1 MSEQAHILVI
11 DDDPL
16 IRRLVAKTLQN
27 EGMQTT
33 VAASGDEG
41 LALFKEHGADAILL
55 DVIMPNGLD
64 GYTTCTQIREQ
75 SAGQHI
81 PILMMTGLE
90 DLDSINRAF
99 EAGATDFISKPI
111 NIPLLGHRIRYI
123 LRAAQTTQSLLDSE
137 KRLHHMAYFD
147 NLTDLPNRTFFQE
160 HLRIMIALAHR
171 HQQKLGVLFLDIDG
185 FKRIN
190 DTLGHLMGDQV
201 LQETSNRLRKCL
213 RASDAFT
220 RMGTPPQDGISLAR
234 LGGDEFTVLLS
245 SIERNEDAA
254 TVAERI
260 RKSLAEPYILG
271 HQEVYTTTSIGIS
284 IFPID
289 GESELELLKNAD
301 LAMYYAKRVG
311 GNAYRYFSIHMTD
324 AAKRRLLLD
333 NQLHKALERDELEL
347 HYQPQFDLTTGQ
359 YCGVEALLRWNC
371 QELGRISPAEFIPLA
386 EDNGLIIQIGEWVLR
401 EACLQAKSWQDQN
414 VLLTRMAVNV
424 SGKQLLH
431 KAFPLLVATVLAE
444 TGLNP
449 DALELEVTESA
460 LIFEEDSVL
469 EVLQALKQIGVQ
481 LSIDDFGTGYSSLSR
496 LMNFPID
503 CLKIDQS
510 FIRDLEQNS
519 AKTAIV
525 TAIIQMAE
533 GMSMNV
539 IAEGIETQDQ
549 LEFVKRNNCKEIQG
563 YLLCKPLPS
572 TQVEE
577 FLRDQVQ
584 LGSSVYVIN

>member
-1 MSEQAHILVI
+1 MSDQAHILII

-27 EGMQTT
+27 EGMQTS
-33 VAASGDEG
+33 VAASGEEG
-41 LALFKEHGADAILL
+41 VALFKEHGADAILL
-55 DVIMPNGLD
+55 DVIMPNGFD

-75 SAGQHI
+75 STGQHI
-81 PILMMTGLE
+81 PILMMTGLD

-160 HLRIMIALAHR
+160 HLRIMIALAQR

-190 DTLGHLMGDQV
+190 DTLGHLMGDRV

-220 RMGTPPQDGISLAR
+220 RMGTPPSDGISLAR

-311 GNAYRYFSIHMTD
+311 GNAYRYFSIDMTD

-333 NQLHKALERDELEL
+333 NQLHKAVERNEFEL

-401 EACLQAKSWQDQN
+401 EACLQAKSWQGKN
-414 VLLTRMAVNV
+414 VALTRMAVNV

-444 TGLNP
+444 IGLNP

-469 EVLQALKQIGVQ
+469 EVLQALKKIGVQ

-525 TAIIQMAE
+525 TAIIKMAE

-549 LEFVKRNNCKEIQG
+549 LEFVKRNNCKEVQG

-572 TQVEE
+572 IQVEA
-577 FLRDQVQ
+577 FLSNQLQ
-584 LGSSVYVIN
+584 LGSGVYAIN

>member
-1 MSEQAHILVI
+1 MSDQAHILII

-16 IRRLVAKTLQN
+16 IRRVVAKTLQN
-27 EGMQTT
+27 EGMQTS
-33 VAASGDEG
+33 VAASGEEG
-41 LALFKEHGADAILL
+41 VALFKEHGADAILL
-55 DVIMPNGLD
+55 DVIMPNGFD
-64 GYTTCTQIREQ
+64 GYTTCTQIRGH
-75 SAGQHI
+75 STGQHI
-81 PILMMTGLE
+81 PILMMTGLD

-111 NIPLLGHRIRYI
+111 NIPLLGHRISYI

-160 HLRIMIALAHR
+160 HLKIMIALAQR

-190 DTLGHLMGDQV
+190 DTLGHLVGDQV
-201 LQETSNRLRKCL
+201 LQETSRRLRKCL
-213 RASDAFT
+213 RASDAFI
-220 RMGTPPQDGISLAR
+220 RIGTPPTDGISLAR

-311 GNAYRYFSIHMTD
+311 GNAYRYFSIDMTD

-333 NQLHKALERDELEL
+333 NQLHKAVERNELEL

-401 EACLQAKSWQDQN
+401 EACLQAKSWQGKN
-414 VLLTRMAVNV
+414 VPLTRMSVNV

-444 TGLNP
+444 TGLMP

-460 LIFEEDSVL
+460 LIFEEDAVL

-503 CLKIDQS
+503 CLKIDQ
-510 FIRDLEQNS
+510 
-519 AKTAIV
+519 TA
-525 TAIIQMAE
+525 T
-533 GMSMNV
+533 
-539 IAEGIETQDQ
+539 
-549 LEFVKRNNCKEIQG
+549 CKI
-563 YLLCKPLPS
+563 
-572 TQVEE
+572 T
-577 FLRDQVQ
+577 D
-584 LGSSVYVIN
+584 

>member
-1 MSEQAHILVI
+1 MRLPAWHPALGRHI
-11 DDDPL
+11 
-16 IRRLVAKTLQN
+16 
-27 EGMQTT
+27 
-33 VAASGDEG
+33 
-41 LALFKEHGADAILL
+41 
-55 DVIMPNGLD
+55 
-64 GYTTCTQIREQ
+64 
-75 SAGQHI
+75 
-81 PILMMTGLE
+81 TGP
-90 DLDSINRAF
+90 
-99 EAGATDFISKPI
+99 T
-111 NIPLLGHRIRYI
+111 
-123 LRAAQTTQSLLDSE
+123 
-137 KRLHHMAYFD
+137 
-147 NLTDLPNRTFFQE
+147 
-160 HLRIMIALAHR
+160 
-171 HQQKLGVLFLDIDG
+171 
-185 FKRIN
+185 
-190 DTLGHLMGDQV
+190 
-201 LQETSNRLRKCL
+201 
-213 RASDAFT
+213 
-220 RMGTPPQDGISLAR
+220 
-234 LGGDEFTVLLS
+234 GGDEFTVLLS

-311 GNAYRYFSIHMTD
+311 GNAYRYFSIDMTD

-333 NQLHKALERDELEL
+333 NQLHKAVERNEFEL

-401 EACLQAKSWQDQN
+401 EACLQAKSWQGKN
-414 VLLTRMAVNV
+414 VALTRMAVNV

-444 TGLNP
+444 IGLNP

-469 EVLQALKQIGVQ
+469 EVLQALKKIGVQ

-525 TAIIQMAE
+525 TAIIKMAE

-549 LEFVKRNNCKEIQG
+549 LEFVKRNNCKEVQG

-572 TQVEE
+572 IQVEA
-577 FLRDQVQ
+577 FLSNQLQ
-584 LGSSVYVIN
+584 LGSGVYAIN

>member
-1 MSEQAHILVI
+1 MSDQAHILII

-16 IRRLVAKTLQN
+16 IRRLVGKTLQN
-27 EGMQTT
+27 AGMQTT
-33 VAASGDEG
+33 VAASGEEG
-41 LALFKEHGADAILL
+41 LALFKEHGADTILL

-75 SAGQHI
+75 STGQHI
-81 PILMMTGLE
+81 PILMMTGLD

-171 HQQKLGVLFLDIDG
+171 HQQKLAVLFLDIDG

-190 DTLGHLMGDQV
+190 DTLGHLIGDQV

-311 GNAYRYFSIHMTD
+311 GNAYRYFSIDMTD

-333 NQLHKALERDELEL
+333 NQLHKAVERNELEL

-401 EACLQAKSWQDQN
+401 EACFQAKSWQGKN
-414 VLLTRMAVNV
+414 VPLTRMAVNV

-444 TGLNP
+444 TGLMP
-449 DALELEVTESA
+449 AALELEVTESA

-469 EVLQALKQIGVQ
+469 EVLQALKKIGVQ

-525 TAIIQMAE
+525 TAIIKMAE

-549 LEFVKRNNCKEIQG
+549 LEFVKRNNCKEVQG
-563 YLLCKPLPS
+563 YLLCKPMPS
-572 TQVEE
+572 IQIEA
-577 FLRDQVQ
+577 FLRDQAQ
-584 LGSSVYVIN
+584 PGSGVYAIN